1 MYFGA
6 VTAHVQPAQ
15 VFSARSSTFCAI
27 KRCAVCL
34 SSRNSGEQAKKQDRE
49 ADRGKESRSRRS
61 TVFPPCLSSLAVLS
75 FEFTIYH
82 LLSIF
87 SPPVCFR
94 AC

>member
-6 VTAHVQPAQ
+6 VPAHVQPAQ
-15 VFSARSSTFCAI
+15 VFSARSSTFRAI

-34 SSRNSGEQAKKQDRE
+34 SSRNSGEQAKKQERE
-49 ADRGKESRSRRS
+49 ADSGKEGRSRR
-61 TVFPPCLSSLAVLS
+61 FPPCLSSLAVLS